1 MRAPTLLIPRS
12 VALVAAIAAS
22 AGAQTPERHSLSGGT
37 VAVYNVAGKVRLV
50 AGTGSAVVVDVS
62 RGGSDG
68 RELRVEKGELRGR
81 ETLRVI
87 YPDDRIV
94 YPGMGRRS
102 STRTR
107 IRDDGTFGDSGD
119 GGDRGF
125 SGRQI
130 EIRGDGRG
138 VEAWADLTIA
148 VPRGQKLALH
158 LLVGEANVVN
168 VDGDLLIDVA
178 SAEVTAERTRGR
190 LVVDAGSGRVR
201 VDGAEGDLL
210 IDTGSGATEVRGAR
224 GREVRVDAGSGSVTL
239 DDVDAPTVDVD
250 VGSGR
255 ARLSGIRARDLRLD
269 SGSGSVDV
277 GLVADVES
285 VRIDTGSGSV
295 TLRVPESL
303 GAELDVDSGSGGVS
317 TDIPITVTRRQRDR
331 LVGRIGDGRG
341 RIVIDAG
348 SGGVRIVRS

>member
-22 AGAQTPERHSLSGGT
+22 AGAQTPERHALSGAT

-62 RGGSDG
+62 RGGADG
-68 RELRVEKGELRGR
+68 RQLRVETGALRGR

-94 YPGMGRRS
+94 YPGMGRWS
-102 STRTR
+102 NTRTR
-107 IRDDGTFGDSGD
+107 VRDDGTFGDSGD
-119 GGDRGF
+119 RGDRGF
-125 SGRQI
+125 GGRQI

-138 VEAWADLTIA
+138 LEAWADLTIA

-158 LLVGEANVVN
+158 LLAGEATVAN
-168 VDGDLLIDVA
+168 VDGDLLVDVA
-178 SAEVTAERTRGR
+178 SAEVSTERTRGR

-210 IDTGSGATEVRGAR
+210 IDAGSGATELRGVK
-224 GREVRVDAGSGSVTL
+224 GSEVRVDAGSGSVTL
-239 DDVDAPTVDVD
+239 DDVDAPTVNVD

-255 ARLSGIRARDLRLD
+255 ARLSRVRARDLRLD

-277 GLVADVES
+277 GLLSDVEN

-295 TLRVPESL
+295 TLRLPESL
-303 GAELDVDSGSGGVS
+303 GAELDVDAGSGGIS
-317 TDIPITVTRRQRDR
+317 TDVPVTVTRRERDR
-331 LVGRIGDGRG
+331 LRGRIGDGRG